1 MLAHRMIRVVIVA
14 ALCVFLAAPIG
25 SAKNHGSAKEH
36 GKAPTPSAAV
46 AVTQWSSEDLR
57 ILREY
62 YAQHPVKLPPG
73 LQKKYARTGQLPPG
87 WQKKMHAFPAAVD
100 ARLPP
105 LCTYCG
111 RGVVDGYGVIYDKR
125 TSIVLDVIR
134 LAGDIMR

>member
-1 MLAHRMIRVVIVA
+1 MIHIVFAA
-14 ALCVFLAAPIG
+14 ALSVFLAAPIG
-25 SAKNHGSAKEH
+25 SAKDQGEGKGH
-36 GKAPTPSAAV
+36 GKAPTSSARV
-46 AVTQWSSEDLR
+46 EVSHWSSEDLR

-62 YAQHPVKLPPG
+62 YTQHPVKLPPG

-105 LCTYCG
+105 VCAYCG

-125 TSIVLDVIR
+125 TSIILDVIR

>member
-1 MLAHRMIRVVIVA
+1 MLAHRMIQVVIVA
-14 ALCVFLAAPIG
+14 ALSVFLAAPIG
-25 SAKNHGSAKEH
+25 SAKNHGMAKGH
-36 GKAPTPSAAV
+36 GEASTPSTRV
-46 AVTQWSSEDLR
+46 EVIHWSSDDLR

-62 YAQHPVKLPPG
+62 YVQHPGNLPPG

-105 LCTYCG
+105 LCAYCG

-125 TSIVLDVIR
+125 TSIILDVIR